1 MTGFSQLVPSPLL
14 TIWSKVRFT
23 ASALTA
29 FSTCASAFVVF
40 ASESS
45 TVRRRF
51 PLGAAFAPFSTDA
64 ENTFVPD
71 VLISS
76 CVCLKIPLKCT
87 LVSGIVKVK
96 VDTSACGA
104 NVTPPLSVTPV
115 N

>member
-51 PLGAAFAPFSTDA
+51 PLGAAFAPFSTEA
-64 ENTFVPD
+64 EETFVPV

-76 CVCLKIPLKCT
+76 CVCVKIPLKCT

-104 NVTPPLSVTPV
+104 NVTPPLSDTPF

>member
-1 MTGFSQLVPSPLL
+1 MTGFSQLVPFPLL

-96 VDTSACGA
+96 VDTSSCGS
-104 NVTPPLSVTPV
+104 NVTPPLSDTPF